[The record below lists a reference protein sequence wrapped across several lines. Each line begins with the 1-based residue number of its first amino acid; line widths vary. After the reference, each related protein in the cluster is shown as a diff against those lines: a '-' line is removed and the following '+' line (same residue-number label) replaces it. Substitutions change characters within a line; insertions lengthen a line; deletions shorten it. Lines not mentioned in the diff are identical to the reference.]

1 MSISIMRKP
10 IKIEIDNKEYDFVL
24 DFESALKFQDMYEK
38 SIFVGIDNI
47 RLTQDLRAL
56 AYLVAS
62 CVKDPA
68 TNKCVGLEFVNKLDL
83 LAGLNFFMDKI
94 AELME
99 NSLPEETDEDKK
111 KSSEVKEI

>member
-1 MSISIMRKP
+1 
-10 IKIEIDNKEYDFVL
+10 
-24 DFESALKFQDMYEK
+24 MYGK

-62 CVKDPA
+62 CVKDTE

-83 LAGLNFFMDKI
+83 LTGLNFFMDKI

-111 KSSEVKEI
+111 KSNEVKEI